1 MAFWGGIKTEM
12 TNKTNKELIRNI
24 FVIVLA
30 VVVVFS

>member
-12 TNKTNKELIRNI
+12 TNKELIRNI